1 MNGVDGVSPDRNV
14 VAPHPAVEI
23 AADPGRGGCTSAE
36 RPRPPDDGRK
46 RAASVREGKD
56 IHGPGH
62 KCGGAGRH
70 VLMYP
75 DDVRWFDG
83 RWLALSEDQ
92 VDIGFVAFRVEEHGW
107 GLSWNS
113 GGLFGRIRVERPG
126 LVVEEEHLF
135 PGTGGR
141 LVIHPDGF
149 DHVVDTLDLSAPD
162 LYTGRRTEA
171 GVSVRWLTESEAAAK
186 RELRWRESFDS

>member
-1 MNGVDGVSPDRNV
+1 MHGNTA
-14 VAPHPAVEI
+14 VAKVA
-23 AADPGRGGCTSAE
+23 S
-36 RPRPPDDGRK
+36 
-46 RAASVREGKD
+46 RAKHQLGSR
-56 IHGPGH
+56 
-62 KCGGAGRH
+62 GAGRH

-75 DDVRWFDG
+75 DDVRWLDG

-92 VDIGFVAFRVEEHGW
+92 VDIGFVAFRVEEHGR
-107 GLSWNS
+107 GLAWNS

-135 PGTGGR
+135 PGAGGR
-141 LVIHPDGF
+141 LVIHPEGF
-149 DHVVDTLDLSAPD
+149 DHVVDALDLSAPD
-162 LYTGRRTEA
+162 LYAGRRTEA